1 MIFFFLV
8 VHSPLLPTPFLQPFF
23 HYTQQKPRIMANI
36 PLIGITH
43 CKIVGTSTIKV
54 CNFGVPVSITESVQN
69 LDYADFTLP
78 AGTLRLTLPLEDSE
92 ISFDTL
98 AAYPSN
104 KALDIMIFL
113 TLPPWARKTASI
125 LRAEPLP
132 RPETDEEKIKL
143 AEQIIKKNN
152 IMAVFLL
159 SYLLYGTP
167 RAVELH
173 PPAIERGIL
182 AAAGLVR
189 DDMVLDRISSVTN
202 LKGFRQ
208 PELVNQAISIFQ
220 QASPAMQARVRRS
233 FGGNHMFSVARAM
246 RLELHKTNVCKM
258 VSEHPEVEFFLDPKH
273 DAQAPYV
280 TFHPDHPTNPMQGH
294 YQRVLFELGKA
305 FRQAGGDVEVLA
317 REAPHVVLRPMVDA
331 WTMPQ
336 RYSAGPLPELAELKA
351 ASAEEFS
358 IKLNVV

>member
-1 MIFFFLV
+1 
-8 VHSPLLPTPFLQPFF
+8 
-23 HYTQQKPRIMANI
+23 MANI
-36 PLIGITH
+36 SMMGITH
-43 CKIVGTSTIKV
+43 CKTFGTSTIKV
-54 CNFGVPVSITESVQN
+54 SNFGVPVWITEFAQN
-69 LDYADFTLP
+69 FDYADFTLP
-78 AGTLRLTLPLEDSE
+78 AGTLRLILPLEDSE
-92 ISFDTL
+92 ISFETL

-113 TLPPWARKTASI
+113 TLPPWARKTAST

-132 RPETDEEKIKL
+132 RPETDEEKTTL
-143 AEQIIKKNN
+143 AEQIIRKNN

-167 RAVELH
+167 RTVELR

-182 AAAGLVR
+182 AAAGLVP
-189 DDMVLDRISSVTN
+189 DDMVLDRISSVAN

-233 FGGNHMFSVARAM
+233 FGGNRMFSVARVM
-246 RLELHKTNVCKM
+246 RLELHKTNLCKM
-258 VSEHPEVEFFLDPKH
+258 VSEHPEVEFFMDPKH

-305 FRQAGGDVEVLA
+305 FQQAGGDVEVLA
-317 REAPHVVLRPMVDA
+317 REAPLVVLRSMVDA

-336 RYSAGPLPELAELKA
+336 RSSAGSLPELVALKA

>member
-1 MIFFFLV
+1 
-8 VHSPLLPTPFLQPFF
+8 
-23 HYTQQKPRIMANI
+23 MANI
-36 PLIGITH
+36 SMMGITH
-43 CKIVGTSTIKV
+43 CKTFGTSTIKV
-54 CNFGVPVSITESVQN
+54 SNFGVPVWITEFAQN
-69 LDYADFTLP
+69 FDYADFTLP
-78 AGTLRLTLPLEDSE
+78 AGTLRLILPLEDSE
-92 ISFDTL
+92 ISFETL

-113 TLPPWARKTASI
+113 TLPPWARKTAST

-132 RPETDEEKIKL
+132 RPETDEEKTTL
-143 AEQIIKKNN
+143 AEQIIRKNN

-167 RAVELH
+167 RTVELR

-182 AAAGLVR
+182 AAAGLVP
-189 DDMVLDRISSVTN
+189 DDMVLDRISSVAN

-233 FGGNHMFSVARAM
+233 FGGNRMFSVARVM
-246 RLELHKTNVCKM
+246 RLELHKTNLCKM
-258 VSEHPEVEFFLDPKH
+258 VSEHREVEFFMDPKH

-305 FRQAGGDVEVLA
+305 FQQAGGDVEVLA
-317 REAPHVVLRPMVDA
+317 REAPHVVLRSMVDA

-336 RYSAGPLPELAELKA
+336 RSSAGSLPELVALKA